1 MTRRADAFTPAQS
14 ALSTLARI
22 TRCRTLPMSI
32 PSRIAVALLLVAG
45 CTCAGSASAADDTSA
60 GFTRC
65 MDAGGGV
72 TARMLDCIGNET
84 KLQDARLNA
93 EYRGTL
99 AAVSA
104 GQQSRLRAAQ
114 RLWIQYRDANC
125 RLRADPDGGTLAS
138 VAAADCV
145 RMMTT
150 ERASELAR
158 LRPQT

>member
-1 MTRRADAFTPAQS
+1 MP
-14 ALSTLARI
+14 
-22 TRCRTLPMSI
+22 I
-32 PSRIAVALLLVAG
+32 PSRIAITLLLAAG
-45 CTCAGSASAADDTSA
+45 CSHMSPASAADDASA

-84 KLQDARLNA
+84 KLQDARLNT
-93 EYRGTL
+93 EYRRTL
-99 AAVSA
+99 AAVSS
-104 GQQSRLRAAQ
+104 GQQTRLRAAQ

-125 RLRADPDGGTLAS
+125 RFRADPDGGTLAS
-138 VAAADCV
+138 VAAADCM

-158 LRPQT
+158 LQPQR